1 MPPRYAARV
10 DDPRGRLFVSVQAA
24 LFAAVGLGPWLPL
37 ALDPAGPPQAR
48 WVGQA
53 LMLVGFAL
61 ALVAGLRL
69 GRNLTPFPRPRPG
82 GELVTAGVYAY
93 ARHPIYGGAL
103 LLAIGWSVVQLSVAT
118 LLATALLWLLFEAKS
133 RYEERALA
141 EAYPGYRAYAST
153 THRFVPFVY

>member
-1 MPPRYAARV
+1 M
-10 DDPRGRLFVSVQAA
+10 DDPLGRRFVGLQVALFVVVG
-24 LFAAVGLGPWLPL
+24 FAPWLPL
-37 ALDPAGPPQAR
+37 AADPAAPPQAR

-53 LMLVGFAL
+53 LMLAGVLL

-82 GELVTAGVYAY
+82 GELVTAGVYAF

-103 LLAIGWSVVQLSVAT
+103 LLAIGWSVAQSSVAT
-118 LLATALLWLLFEAKS
+118 LAATALLWLLFEAKS

-141 EAYPGYRAYAST
+141 DTYPAYPAYAAAT
-153 THRFVPFVY
+153 RRFVPFVY